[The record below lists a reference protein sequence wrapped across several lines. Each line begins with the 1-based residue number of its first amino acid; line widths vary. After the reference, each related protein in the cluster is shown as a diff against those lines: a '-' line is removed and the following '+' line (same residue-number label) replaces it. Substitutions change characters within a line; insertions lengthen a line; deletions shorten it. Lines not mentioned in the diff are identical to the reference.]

1 MKASSNEVFNVEE
14 SPNTL
19 MVRTLEILWHCNERS
34 NEAEMMGL
42 QSCVAEGV
50 TSIDWNASGTRLL
63 TTGGDRCIRIWEINL
78 NALSAWIGDATQ
90 DMTACT
96 RHVCCMKS
104 SWMPMTARWS
114 PHGQLVASGHC
125 DGKIGLW
132 WQERSAETGAGNLD
146 ESGEEIWK
154 DFRHLS
160 GHVNDVY
167 DIAFSPDSRYLLSA
181 GGDGCVLVHDLEG
194 STMPVVQLSEC
205 HAKFCRG
212 VAWDPWNRFLVTFGS
227 GPALQC
233 FSHVPKRVTENAVRR
248 MSVAGQK
255 KCQGEFIGDACQL
268 FFRRISWSPDGT
280 LLAVPFGKAGHISQI
295 RKTLSASTT
304 GNEEADEGPTRGASA
319 LSGGGVV
326 EIDMVHCVNLYA
338 RNAMERVAARIVIRG
353 FSEVRGV
360 AWAPCFLEP
369 LPPSPC
375 KPISSCPPLAHSSGS
390 SFADVPNTAT
400 VVEVET
406 LEHEKR
412 GGWGPKT
419 YRMALATWTPDAVIV
434 YTTDS
439 SVRHSDFTD
448 LHMRSI
454 TDIAWAPDASYLLT
468 AALDGYVSVIAFRGT
483 LSRTHR
489 LPLFSSSAAVRSM
502 CDVFTGFQKIGMDV
516 ENSYSK
522 FSTASA
528 AETAVAAVVKKKKK
542 KRTED
547 SGDVTT
553 IDPDQLL
560 AIMTDS

>member
-1 MKASSNEVFNVEE
+1 MEE
-14 SPNTL
+14 EPPHTL

-34 NEAEMMGL
+34 NEAELMGL
-42 QSCVAEGV
+42 QSCVPEGV
-50 TSIDWNASGTRLL
+50 TSIDWNAAGTRLL
-63 TTGGDRCIRIWEINL
+63 TTGGDRCIRIWEIRL
-78 NALSAWIGDATQ
+78 DALAAWMSDATQ

-132 WQERSAETGAGNLD
+132 WQERNSETGAVNLD

-194 STMPVVQLSEC
+194 STMPVVQLSDC

-233 FSHVPKRVTENAVRR
+233 FSHVPKRVTENNVRR

-255 KCQGEFIGDACQL
+255 KCQGDFIGDACQL

-295 RKTLSASTT
+295 RKTLSSAT
-304 GNEEADEGPTRGASA
+304 GNEEAGEGNTA
-319 LSGGGVV
+319 LVGGVA

-338 RNAMERVAARIVIRG
+338 RNAMEKVAARIVIRG

-369 LPPSPC
+369 LPPSPGQRLSTGRGLEQTTSQS
-375 KPISSCPPLAHSSGS
+375 IANL
-390 SFADVPNTAT
+390 
-400 VVEVET
+400 EVEN
-406 LEHEKR
+406 LDHEK
-412 GGWGPKT
+412 GLWGPKT

-454 TDIAWAPDASYLLT
+454 TDVAWASDASYLLT

-483 LSRTHR
+483 LSTTHR
-489 LPLFSSSAAVRSM
+489 LPFFSSSPAVRSM
-502 CDVFTGFQKIGMDV
+502 CDVFTGLQKIGAEV

-522 FSTASA
+522 FSSTSA

-542 KRTED
+542 KVRTED
-547 SGDVTT
+547 SGNGSTT
-553 IDPDQLL
+553 IDHEQLL
-560 AIMTDS
+560 ALMADS